1 MMDDSG
7 NLTFVL
13 PHI

>member
-1 MMDDSG
+1 MDDSG
-7 NLTFVL
+7 NLAFVL